1 MTMMMLLLLIKKCED
16 EVRKRGGV
24 KKSVYGDSTLCDEV
38 FIYIEREMIKCI
50 DSLFAI

>member
-1 MTMMMLLLLIKKCED
+1 MTMMMLKCED

-38 FIYIEREMIKCI
+38 FIYIER
-50 DSLFAI
+50 